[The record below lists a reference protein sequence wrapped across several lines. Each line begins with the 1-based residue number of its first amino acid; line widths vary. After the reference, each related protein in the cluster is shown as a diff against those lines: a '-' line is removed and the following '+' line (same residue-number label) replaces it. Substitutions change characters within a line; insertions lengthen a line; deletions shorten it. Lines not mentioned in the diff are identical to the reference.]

1 MPIQPTQSR
10 TLLPTQINPST
21 DNSSN
26 DNIHPVTLSGS
37 IVNANIDEHAN
48 KNVYSNISYSESS
61 TVSEV
66 NMVNKNPVSS
76 SKNESDGTLVENFVE
91 STNPTKQH
99 AGLRDYIA
107 EAEEL
112 VQNILGTKMNSNI
125 AINEHSQHNHE
136 RSSKQRTVES
146 IEESRSCNPR
156 PANTNGSVLA
166 SLMKLDN
173 LRRQA
178 FLAKMKHA
186 KMIKLQ
192 KSKLRDPASTHNL
205 KIDSSSEMHDPS
217 ASTDKRAASRP
228 NSWLSNLT
236 TSQHVVP
243 SLQKKK
249 MANANSMS
257 RRTSIDSLYT
267 TSSQFDAL
275 TFDDRIRITFEIAG
289 ILQRQEFLRKL
300 VKALMLYG
308 APAHRLEC
316 IMRQVSSTL
325 GIEAEYV
332 YIPNVM
338 FLTFVDQST
347 HTTQTHFIRCSQ
359 LFDMHKLGEIF
370 RLEKLVSHGEVTVDE
385 ALEFIDQVEAE
396 PPFYPAFITPF
407 VYAVASF
414 CGSVMFYGGDFK
426 EGGLSAA
433 LARFVS
439 RAVWRYGFCFTPV
452 AFASFIIIL
461 PGYTITIS
469 IIELISR
476 QLVSGVIRMVYAI
489 IYAFLLGYGIEM
501 GSQIFSTI
509 DPESVSAQ
517 GVAKAC
523 RDASLSNTCRAI
535 ISKWFYFL
543 TVPLFAVTYCIFL
556 RARPPRWPVMILVAA
571 TGFVVTYALACYT
584 SAPSQVL
591 QVVPA
596 FVVGLLGNVLSKM
609 TGKMHLDAV
618 IVGIFYM
625 VPGSLGLKA
634 ALGFFGRNEHG
645 EFANQGAGFA
655 LSMIE
660 TCIGISVG
668 LFVATLLVYPKGTR
682 NTPLMNF

>member
-1 MPIQPTQSR
+1 
-10 TLLPTQINPST
+10 
-21 DNSSN
+21 
-26 DNIHPVTLSGS
+26 
-37 IVNANIDEHAN
+37 
-48 KNVYSNISYSESS
+48 
-61 TVSEV
+61 
-66 NMVNKNPVSS
+66 
-76 SKNESDGTLVENFVE
+76 
-91 STNPTKQH
+91 
-99 AGLRDYIA
+99 
-107 EAEEL
+107 
-112 VQNILGTKMNSNI
+112 
-125 AINEHSQHNHE
+125 
-136 RSSKQRTVES
+136 
-146 IEESRSCNPR
+146 
-156 PANTNGSVLA
+156 
-166 SLMKLDN
+166 
-173 LRRQA
+173 
-178 FLAKMKHA
+178 
-186 KMIKLQ
+186 
-192 KSKLRDPASTHNL
+192 
-205 KIDSSSEMHDPS
+205 MHDPS
-217 ASTDKRAASRP
+217 TSTDKRATSRP

-433 LARFVS
+433 LASKFKYELVTKGKKTDSIKVFFALYELLSGHYLSLQPIWEITVCIFIGFVS
-439 RAVWRYGFCFTPV
+439 RGIKKERKL
-452 AFASFIIIL
+452 SF
-461 PGYTITIS
+461 
-469 IIELISR
+469 
-476 QLVSGVIRMVYAI
+476 
-489 IYAFLLGYGIEM
+489 
-501 GSQIFSTI
+501 
-509 DPESVSAQ
+509 
-517 GVAKAC
+517 
-523 RDASLSNTCRAI
+523 
-535 ISKWFYFL
+535 
-543 TVPLFAVTYCIFL
+543 
-556 RARPPRWPVMILVAA
+556 
-571 TGFVVTYALACYT
+571 
-584 SAPSQVL
+584 
-591 QVVPA
+591 
-596 FVVGLLGNVLSKM
+596 
-609 TGKMHLDAV
+609 
-618 IVGIFYM
+618 
-625 VPGSLGLKA
+625 
-634 ALGFFGRNEHG
+634 
-645 EFANQGAGFA
+645 
-655 LSMIE
+655 
-660 TCIGISVG
+660 
-668 LFVATLLVYPKGTR
+668 
-682 NTPLMNF
+682 

>member
-1 MPIQPTQSR
+1 MRIK
-10 TLLPTQINPST
+10 
-21 DNSSN
+21 
-26 DNIHPVTLSGS
+26 V
-37 IVNANIDEHAN
+37 
-48 KNVYSNISYSESS
+48 
-61 TVSEV
+61 
-66 NMVNKNPVSS
+66 
-76 SKNESDGTLVENFVE
+76 ESDGTLVENFVE
-91 STNPTKQH
+91 PADPTKQH

-112 VQNILGTKMNSNI
+112 VQNILGTKMNNNV
-125 AINEHSQHNHE
+125 ANNEHSQHNHE
-136 RSSKQRTVES
+136 GSSKQRTVES

-186 KMIKLQ
+186 KMRKLQ
-192 KSKLRDPASTHNL
+192 KNKLRDPASAHNL

-217 ASTDKRAASRP
+217 TSTDKRATSRP

-433 LARFVS
+433 LAIFFALYELLSGHYLSLQPIWEITVCIFIGFVS

-501 GSQIFSTI
+501 GSQMFSTI

-618 IVGIFYM
+618 ILGIFYM

-660 TCIGISVG
+660 TCIG
-668 LFVATLLVYPKGTR
+668 K
-682 NTPLMNF
+682 